1 MICEYSDFC
10 SWITSFQRMR
20 MPTNASLPML
30 MLTAHMS
37 FHWQWLKVCMNLVGV
52 YDNVYTLCVAG
63 QLIFSP
69 GPCGI
74 FSYKAYFS
82 PCVREASVSG
92 HLSTLTLMLSRS
104 SCMDTFIF
112 CELVKKNVVKSSA
125 NTSTGDLVQVL
136 YHPDLD
142 KFNVLLSLSQKTAIF
157 RSPSVDWIS

>member
-1 MICEYSDFC
+1 MFLLFKQGMICEYSDFC

-112 CELVKKNVVKSSA
+112 CELVKKI
-125 NTSTGDLVQVL
+125 
-136 YHPDLD
+136 
-142 KFNVLLSLSQKTAIF
+142 KFCEIISKHQHRGS
-157 RSPSVDWIS
+157 RPSPVPSWLRQI